1 MNALEETEKLNNE
14 LGHIS
19 SLGFS
24 NLKYQP
30 SFLIMSRMKMTTFLD
45 LGNRSSDITSSIS
58 DTSSC
63 ICAIFPTAGMHE
75 FRSVSTKATEM
86 L

>member
-1 MNALEETEKLNNE
+1 MNALEENEKLNNE
-14 LGHIS
+14 VGHIS

-45 LGNRSSDITSSIS
+45 LSSDITSSIS
-58 DTSSC
+58 DTSSS
-63 ICAIFPTAGMHE
+63 ICAIFPTAVTHE
-75 FRSVSTKATEM
+75 FRSVSPKATEI